1 MCADDN
7 ELKFVETSSVAFFR
21 TTVAPDYLLTPQ
33 VLCGVVY
40 CLVDGYINGIYF
52 STPFHLL
59 YFATQV
65 IHIIDNLGHV
75 Y

>member
-21 TTVAPDYLLTPQ
+21 RTVAPDYLLTPQ

-40 CLVDGYINGIYF
+40 CLVDGYINGIYI
-52 STPFHLL
+52 LL
-59 YFATQV
+59 YPLPFT
-65 IHIIDNLGHV
+65 ILCYPIYSHH
-75 Y
+75 